1 MPTIHGR
8 LDDLGFPVI
17 ELSFVGGNS
26 PLTAVLDTGFD
37 GEPLLYYDDL
47 LGTGLEP
54 TVDRVVQGRLA
65 DGSEATL
72 LGAPLVLDWFGER
85 RSVRADLVPAI
96 RPTSARPLIGCRLLR
111 DSRLEIDFPRGT
123 ILVSRA

>member
-1 MPTIHGR
+1 MPTIHGQ

-37 GEPLLYYDDL
+37 GELLLYYDDL

-54 TVDRVVQGRLA
+54 AVCF
-65 DGSEATL
+65 AT
-72 LGAPLVLDWFGER
+72 AV
-85 RSVRADLVPAI
+85 SKS
-96 RPTSARPLIGCRLLR
+96 T
-111 DSRLEIDFPRGT
+111 
-123 ILVSRA
+123 SRAALSWSREPDC